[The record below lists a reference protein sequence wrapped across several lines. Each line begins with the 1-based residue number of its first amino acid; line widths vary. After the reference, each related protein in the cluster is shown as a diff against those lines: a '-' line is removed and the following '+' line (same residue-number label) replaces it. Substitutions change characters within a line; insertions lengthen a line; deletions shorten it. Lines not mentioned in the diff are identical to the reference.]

1 MIILTADTLNN
12 VYVTVSELMINV
24 SNNILFEFINEL
36 DYSKYYCL
44 TTGNTSTSGRYDLF
58 EINFTQNANNLN
70 SEIYLPKSNNYV
82 YNCYEMSSQSLDVT
96 QAIKKVETG
105 RCFVIN
111 ENAQNIYALNNN
123 LYS

>member
-1 MIILTADTLNN
+1 MFILSADTVNN
-12 VYVTVSELMINV
+12 VYVTCSELMVNT
-24 SNNILFEFINEL
+24 SNNILFEFINEM

-44 TTGNTSTSGRYDLF
+44 TTGNTSTTGRYDLF
-58 EINFTQNANNLN
+58 EINFTQNPDNLN
-70 SEIYLPKSNNYV
+70 AEIYLPKSNNYI
-82 YNCYEMSSQSLDVT
+82 YNCYEMDTQSLDPN

-111 ENAQNIYALNNN
+111 ENAANVYSVNND